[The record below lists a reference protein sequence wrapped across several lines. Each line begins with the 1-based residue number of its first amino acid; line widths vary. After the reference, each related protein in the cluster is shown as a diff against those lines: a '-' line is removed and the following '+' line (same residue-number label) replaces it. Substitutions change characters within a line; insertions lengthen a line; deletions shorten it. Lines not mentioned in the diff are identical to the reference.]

1 MVSERR
7 GPSRKRFQAAV
18 RVGTKI
24 GYGGVFTTQEER
36 DRVVQE
42 AKAALA
48 AGRDPKFLSEWDGA
62 SDREE
67 IDDPWL
73 IPSRRPTGERRLCAA
88 MLLQAAR
95 DLATSEQGEAHLRS
109 GARRWVTSRAT
120 SFGSFL
126 FCVET
131 LGRDAATTR
140 DVMLLIGDA
149 EKSNRVEGGE
159 WQREPSAPLALVR
172 RGMEQK

>member
-7 GPSRKRFQAAV
+7 GPSRRRFQAAV

-24 GYGGVFTTQEER
+24 GYSGVFTTEEER
-36 DRVVQE
+36 DRVVRE
-42 AKAALA
+42 AKDALA
-48 AGRDPKFLSEWDGA
+48 AGRDPKFLSQWDGA

-73 IPSRRPTGERRLCAA
+73 IPTRHPTGEQRLCAA

-95 DLATSEQGEAHLRS
+95 DLASVAPSEAHLRS
-109 GARRWVTSRAT
+109 GARRWVKSSAA

-131 LGRDAATTR
+131 LGRDLATTR
-140 DVMLLIGDA
+140 AVMLRIGDA
-149 EKSNRVEGGE
+149 EKTGRVEGGE
-159 WQREPSAPLALVR
+159 WQREPSAPLALVK
-172 RGMEQK
+172 RGAEQK